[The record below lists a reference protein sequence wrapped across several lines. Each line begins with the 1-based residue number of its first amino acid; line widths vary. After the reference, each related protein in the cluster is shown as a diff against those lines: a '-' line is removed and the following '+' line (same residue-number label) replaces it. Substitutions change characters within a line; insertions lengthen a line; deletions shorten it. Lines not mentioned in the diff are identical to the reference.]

1 MRGVKRS
8 YETSTTGGSSSGC
21 SSASYDLQD
30 VWKRACWK
38 AMGYADDD
46 YDDDDDDDIEDETWE
61 LIDNNNNNQ
70 TSVSSFQV
78 INLIPPSM
86 CIAEM
91 EEEEDDE
98 IVQHSTTGSSQRDPV
113 VQMAQQIQ
121 RNILTMRNWL
131 HQKQLTFIQLTTSDA
146 EASLIQS
153 TITSFTATTANV
165 IESLHQLV
173 RSTATS
179 SSSSSD
185 LEPQP
190 SSSSASASQLQQHHS
205 GIVQILMMELQDT
218 IAIPFQQLTKMRQ
231 RTAVSI
237 YQNPIQCRIYT
248 TTTKSNRNNQSL
260 PMRIQKKE
268 KDTTLELLGLDDDD
282 DDDVD
287 RHETATTNMMM
298 DQRFVPTR
306 PSHRLHQDF
315 YSTYDEPN
323 ARKCRPPPPPVRP
336 ISMFVSTLT
345 SSSSS
350 SGNSAIVPTLSQNST
365 SATNVVA
372 TKRTKVSSP
381 LKSLVP
387 DTNDYTNDMYEHD
400 TATAVM
406 LQQESILLQMK
417 TNNDLDSVQQMEQT
431 MMDITTLLS
440 QFANLVVEQQD
451 NIHTIYDTT
460 ATTRDNLQKG
470 TENLTDAKVR
480 VQSSRHYMA
489 SVITGMGV
497 ILLIFHWLRP

>member
-8 YETSTTGGSSSGC
+8 YETSTTGSTSSS
-21 SSASYDLQD
+21 SSYDLQD

-38 AMGYADDD
+38 AMGYTDDD
-46 YDDDDDDDIEDETWE
+46 VDDDMDETWE
-61 LIDNNNNNQ
+61 LIDNTNQ

-86 CIAEM
+86 CVVV
-91 EEEEDDE
+91 EEDDE
-98 IVQHSTTGSSQRDPV
+98 ILHQTAGSKRDPV
-113 VQMAQQIQ
+113 IQMAQQIQ
-121 RNILTMRNWL
+121 SNMDTMRNWL
-131 HQKQLTFIQLTTSDA
+131 HQKQLTFIQLTTSDP

-153 TITSFTATTANV
+153 TITSFTATTANE

-173 RSTATS
+173 RSTTTS
-179 SSSSSD
+179 SSTNP
-185 LEPQP
+185 EPQP
-190 SSSSASASQLQQHHS
+190 SSQLQQHHS

-218 IAIPFQQLTKMRQ
+218 IAIPFQKLTKMRQ

-237 YQNPIQCRIYT
+237 YQNPIQCRMYT
-248 TTTKSNRNNQSL
+248 TPNRSPPL
-260 PMRIQKKE
+260 RIKKK

-282 DDDVD
+282 DHD
-287 RHETATTNMMM
+287 HEMATKMM

-323 ARKCRPPPPPVRP
+323 ERTPPPVRP

-345 SSSSS
+345 TTTTSSSSRSSISS
-350 SGNSAIVPTLSQNST
+350 SGNSTIVPTLSRNNT
-365 SATNVVA
+365 SATNDVA
-372 TKRTKVSSP
+372 TKRNKVSQP
-381 LKSLVP
+381 PKSIEHN
-387 DTNDYTNDMYEHD
+387 TNDHTNDLYEHD

-460 ATTRDNLQKG
+460 ATTHDNIQKG
-470 TENLTDAKVR
+470 TENLTEAKVR
-480 VQSSRHYMA
+480 IQSSKHYMA
-489 SVITGMGV
+489 SAITGMGV